1 MQSFHASQLDEAEV
15 NDDDS
20 SDIDIASAINL
31 DVNAHALDENTAAL
45 LEVGFENNQN
55 MDLATDLGA

>member
-15 NDDDS
+15 KDDDS

-31 DVNAHALDENTAAL
+31 NVDAHALDENTAAL